1 MDFLRPKRNTARLD
15 LTPLIDVVFQLLV
28 FFMLTSSFL
37 QPSIKL
43 VLPTASAREQIE
55 PPPLV
60 VSVDRDGHVFVNSDP
75 VPMEALRSVLK
86 QHLAGMERKQ
96 VNFRGDEQMPYQR
109 FVHVMD
115 IAKQAGA
122 KQLNIVHQEAR

>member
-1 MDFLRPKRNTARLD
+1 MEFLRPKRAAAGLD

-28 FFMLTSSFL
+28 FFMLTSSFAN
-37 QPSIKL
+37 PAMKL
-43 VLPTASAREQIE
+43 MLPTASARETIDPQQ
-55 PPPLV
+55 LV
-60 VSVDRDGHVFVNSDP
+60 VSVDRDGRVFVNSDP
-75 VPMEALRSVLK
+75 VEVDALKGALEQK
-86 QHLAGMERKQ
+86 LAGMERKQ

-109 FVHVMD
+109 FVQVMD